1 LNSVIF
7 RIAVG
12 FLLGVLILL
21 AGSLS
26 FSSYYLKQQQK
37 LAAAGDVGAAL
48 DAAQLSARLDPFN
61 SAPVAAQSFLL
72 QGQGNPE
79 EAAEVLREAI
89 RRDPANYG
97 NRAQLGTL
105 QFTQL
110 NDPGAA
116 VETYRKALEQN
127 PKDTVMIANL
137 AAALAS
143 TGDLE
148 GAKREYEKCKEF
160 DRILTRDLYDLGRIY
175 ARTGEPEKAVETLE
189 EARERAGN
197 GLESLKGQKRASR
210 ELFIN
215 SVDLAIAD
223 AYVAQGNYDEA
234 TRVLENSDA
243 EQAPAILELLYINPE
258 EYRESV
264 LNSEL

>member
-1 LNSVIF
+1 
-7 RIAVG
+7 
-12 FLLGVLILL
+12 
-21 AGSLS
+21 
-26 FSSYYLKQQQK
+26 
-37 LAAAGDVGAAL
+37 
-48 DAAQLSARLDPFN
+48 
-61 SAPVAAQSFLL
+61 
-72 QGQGNPE
+72 
-79 EAAEVLREAI
+79 
-89 RRDPANYG
+89 
-97 NRAQLGTL
+97 
-105 QFTQL
+105 
-110 NDPGAA
+110 
-116 VETYRKALEQN
+116 
-127 PKDTVMIANL
+127 M
-137 AAALAS
+137 
-143 TGDLE
+143 
-148 GAKREYEKCKEF
+148 
-160 DRILTRDLYDLGRIY
+160 
-175 ARTGEPEKAVETLE
+175 ETLE